1 MRVLFSDIA
10 TDSGCGGT
18 VRTPGFQ
25 FEGVETTRHVEPGHM
40 VVTQDGAAVA
50 LDQYTDT
57 GRQLLLSV
65 RNERLFVL
73 VAGRLLD
80 PDSADKGAS
89 Q

>member
-1 MRVLFSDIA
+1 
-10 TDSGCGGT
+10 
-18 VRTPGFQ
+18 
-25 FEGVETTRHVEPGHM
+25 M

-89 Q
+89 K

>member
-1 MRVLFSDIA
+1 M
-10 TDSGCGGT
+10 
-18 VRTPGFQ
+18 RTPGFQ
-25 FEGVETTRHVEPGHM
+25 FEDVSTTRHVVPGHM
-40 VVTQDGAAVA
+40 VVTQGGAAVA
-50 LDQYTDT
+50 LDQYTAT

-89 Q
+89 K